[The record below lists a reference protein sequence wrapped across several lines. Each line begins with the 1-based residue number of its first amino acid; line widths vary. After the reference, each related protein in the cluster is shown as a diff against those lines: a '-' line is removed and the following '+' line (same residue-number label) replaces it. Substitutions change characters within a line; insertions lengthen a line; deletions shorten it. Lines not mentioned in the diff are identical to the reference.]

1 MRATTIQRKTKE
13 TDISLALNLDGA
25 GKTEI
30 NSGVGFFDHMLEILT
45 VHGGFDLTVTCKGD
59 TRVDFHHSVE
69 DVGIVLGN
77 AVKTALGD
85 KRGIARFADKVVPMD
100 ECAALVAL
108 DLSGRAY
115 LSFESPLTGMAGAF
129 DLELVEEFLRA
140 FTLHAG
146 ANLYVK
152 LLKGGNKHHEAE
164 AIFKALALCLKDA
177 VKIVS
182 DRVPSSKGKI
192 GRAHV

>member
-69 DVGIVLGN
+69 DVGIVLRSEEH
-77 AVKTALGD
+77 T
-85 KRGIARFADKVVPMD
+85 
-100 ECAALVAL
+100 
-108 DLSGRAY
+108 S
-115 LSFESPLTGMAGAF
+115 
-129 DLELVEEFLRA
+129 ELQSQR
-140 FTLHAG
+140 
-146 ANLYVK
+146 
-152 LLKGGNKHHEAE
+152 
-164 AIFKALALCLKDA
+164 
-177 VKIVS
+177 
-182 DRVPSSKGKI
+182 
-192 GRAHV
+192 